1 MRIIFLSIIIFFNF
15 LYSAQVEEL
24 NWSRG
29 ETFLTFLEKYSIP
42 QKLYFDLEKED
53 QELCSEI
60 TADRRFYLYTD
71 DDGKLNQVLIP
82 VSDDIQLH
90 IYKDSNNKYQFQ
102 TLPINYTEYTETVA
116 IEITESV
123 SYDISKATGDVTLAA
138 LLKSVFTEGVNFR
151 KMQKGDFIALEYSQ
165 KAYLG
170 RPLGLPDLKAAMVQ
184 IDGTSYFRFKNPKD
198 DKYYDE
204 KGTGFTKSYFFQ
216 VPISYNRI
224 SSEFTN
230 KRWHPVLQRYRAHLG
245 TDFSAPVGRTIYA
258 AADGKIEFLGI
269 KGGYGKTTIINH
281 NNGYKTLYAHQ
292 NDFAKSV
299 KQGIN
304 IKKGELI
311 GYVGNTGL
319 SSGPHLHL
327 GLYKNGTAIDPLT
340 VINKPSSDGLDN
352 KERVAFLAISKNYQQ
367 KIDNE
372 LKKENKKIPTR
383 LERTTD
389 KSEVNIF

>member
-1 MRIIFLSIIIFFNF
+1 MRRIFLSIIIFFNF

-90 IYKDSNNKYQFQ
+90 IFKDSNNKYKFQ

-138 LLKSVFTEGVNFR
+138 LLKSIFTEGVNFR
-151 KMQKGDFIALEYSQ
+151 KMQKGDLIALEYSQ

-170 RPLGLPDLKAAMVQ
+170 RPLGMPDLKAAMVQ

-216 VPISYNRI
+216 VPITFNRI

-230 KRWHPVLQRYRAHLG
+230 KRWHPILQRYRAHLG

-292 NDFAKSV
+292 SDFAKSA

-340 VINKPSSDGLDN
+340 VINKPTSDGLDN
-352 KERVAFLAISKNYQQ
+352 KERVAFLAVSKNYQQ

-372 LKKENKKIPTR
+372 LKKEKRRLPKR

-389 KSEVNIF
+389 QSANNIF